1 MKKPPTKSPPLFVA
15 CVLFFTHFGGATPA
29 QPNQPVGRLSGV
41 VVDWQYA
48 RILETTITFEGKSLK
63 KKVTVDDEGAYE
75 IELPAGTY
83 LVRATR
89 RHFLERRFRFTVE
102 PGKTKM
108 LSLILDV
115 EPEKFDCPK
124 GHICL

>member
-1 MKKPPTKSPPLFVA
+1 MKPSTKLPPLFVA
-15 CVLFFTHFGGATPA
+15 CVLLFTHSGGATPA
-29 QPNQPVGRLSGV
+29 QPNQPVGRLSGY

-48 RILETTITFEGKSLK
+48 RILDTTITFENKSLK

-89 RHFLERRFRFTVE
+89 RQFLERRFRFTVE
-102 PGKTKM
+102 PGKTKR

-115 EPEKFDCPK
+115 EPEKHDCPK
-124 GHICL
+124 GAICL